1 MQIGFDAVLV
11 ALLRSTRVP
20 FAMDR
25 FTMQQESRD
34 VIILHAKDMPNPSEL
49 GLDED
54 GFDAGGFSTVQDFK
68 AGDIIL
74 PMYSWYRP
82 KSMHVEGVQF
92 LNVPAVQCPRFTSI
106 DE

>member
-1 MQIGFDAVLV
+1 MSTCVVVRSLIGSKTSAVQTSNVGFTSEVPDYLV
-11 ALLRSTRVP
+11 MHTGP
-20 FAMDR
+20 
-25 FTMQQESRD
+25 
-34 VIILHAKDMPNPSEL
+34 EL